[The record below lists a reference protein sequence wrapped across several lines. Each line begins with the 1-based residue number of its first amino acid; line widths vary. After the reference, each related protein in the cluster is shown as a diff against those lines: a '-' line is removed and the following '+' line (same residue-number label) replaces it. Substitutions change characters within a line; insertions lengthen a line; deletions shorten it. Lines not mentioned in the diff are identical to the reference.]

1 MSVYMFGNSSEH
13 FIIFHGANVFL
24 ELYPIYLISEES
36 GRSKISAKLDINRTG
51 KQCRE
56 RYKNHLCPE
65 IKKGDWT
72 PAEDKI
78 IMEMKELLGNHWTR
92 IAKLLPGRSDNAVKN
107 RWHLIERS
115 RAALDD
121 DSEDLTAKGKRSCT
135 RMLPQVSDMSDS
147 DESSSSYI
155 PVEDVTYSHSD
166 HDHSLHDEEIYPT
179 SAPIF
184 SLPIDLIRR
193 DHEVDC
199 SDNSSISSNS
209 RCLKRTHSL
218 DLLQDY
224 APPVSSN
231 LLVNEEIFDD
241 LETKKEWLDDCWID
255 DFIQLPS
262 SHKVQD
268 IFSGVHQTVPNAVV
282 GSPSFPSLYPLSNL
296 ESPVISNANK
306 LISTTPRGSIL
317 RKIRRGLVN
326 GFSQAVL
333 AN

>member
-1 MSVYMFGNSSEH
+1 M
-13 FIIFHGANVFL
+13 
-24 ELYPIYLISEES
+24 
-36 GRSKISAKLDINRTG
+36 RDTKITFAQRLRK
-51 KQCRE
+51 
-56 RYKNHLCPE
+56 
-65 IKKGDWT
+65 

-121 DSEDLTAKGKRSCT
+121 DSEDLAAKGKRSCT

-147 DESSSSYI
+147 DESSFSYI

-166 HDHSLHDEEIYPT
+166 HEHSLHDEEIYPT

-193 DHEVDC
+193 DHELDC
-199 SDNSSISSNS
+199 SEHSYNSSISSNS

-224 APPVSSN
+224 APPVASN

-241 LETKKEWLDDCWID
+241 LETKKEWLDGCWID

-262 SHKVQD
+262 SHKVQE

-282 GSPSFPSLYPLSNL
+282 GSPSFPSMCPLFNL
-296 ESPVISNANK
+296 DSPVISNSNK

-317 RKIRRGLVN
+317 QKIRRGLVN

-333 AN
+333 SN